1 MCYDICMG
9 NFAKHFGRIAL
20 FVIYFW
26 FGLLKVL
33 GSSPASPLVL
43 ELHSMTVT
51 FISPELFLTLFGGFE
66 VLIGLM
72 FLASIFWPRIRAATI
87 VLFTIHMFTAI
98 LPLVLVP
105 GQVWQGA
112 WVPTLEGQYI
122 IKNLALI
129 AIVLNL

>member
-1 MCYDICMG
+1 MRQYTTT
-9 NFAKHFGRIAL
+9 FSRIAL

-43 ELHSMTVT
+43 ELHAKTVS
-51 FISPELFLTLFGGFE
+51 FISPDLFLALFGGFE

-72 FLASIFWPRIRAATI
+72 FLISIFVPQIRAATV
-87 VLFTIHMFTAI
+87 VLFTVHMFTAV

-105 GQVWQGA
+105 EMVWQSKFI
-112 WVPTLEGQYI
+112 PTLEGQYI

-129 AIVLNL
+129 AVVLNL

>member
-1 MCYDICMG
+1 MRQYTTT
-9 NFAKHFGRIAL
+9 FSRIAL

-33 GSSPASPLVL
+33 GSSQASPLVL
-43 ELHSMTVT
+43 ELHAKTVS
-51 FISPELFLTLFGGFE
+51 FISPDLFLALFGGFE

-72 FLASIFWPRIRAATI
+72 FLVSIFWPEVRVATV
-87 VLFTIHMFTAI
+87 VLFAIHMFTAI

-105 GQVWQGA
+105 GMVWQSA

-129 AIVLNL
+129 AVVLNL

>member
-1 MCYDICMG
+1 MRQYTTT
-9 NFAKHFGRIAL
+9 FSRIAL
-20 FVIYFW
+20 FIIYFW

-43 ELHSMTVT
+43 ELHAKTVS
-51 FISPELFLTLFGGFE
+51 FISPDLFLALFGGFE

-72 FLASIFWPRIRAATI
+72 FLISIFVPQIRTATV
-87 VLFTIHMFTAI
+87 VLFTVHMFTAV

-105 GQVWQGA
+105 EMVWQSKFI
-112 WVPTLEGQYI
+112 PTLEGQYI

-129 AIVLNL
+129 AVVLNL